1 MANDF
6 SADFKDIWAK
16 EQEEVFYK
24 TNVGLMFADTSFD
37 SDMRSGDV
45 LNRTYRSSNKVQK
58 HTRGSAVTIDYKTD
72 TKEYLT
78 VNGEF
83 ATGFYVD
90 DFDKI
95 QSDYDAAANYGRD
108 DGMYL
113 SNQMDSD
120 VLGEIANASSTLDN
134 AIFGGTAGDGIS
146 LQTGNL
152 LQIFSSAK
160 KAIKKLN
167 VSTDSGL
174 IAALSPEFEQVL
186 VEYGAGK
193 DTVGGDTVQ
202 TNGFIKRFM
211 GFDCYSSNQLMN
223 TALLALA
230 TQPTDGDTVTVGGIV
245 FTFKTTLG
253 TTAGNVL
260 IGASADAARL
270 NLTALI
276 NAPQTTTA
284 QGVALT
290 GDNLRTVQNQYSAV
304 NDAGANTMA
313 VTCKGVG
320 STTFSETFTDATDTW
335 TASKTIQNNL
345 FGVKGCTTL
354 VRQKGTNLQAKDVQ
368 DKFGKNILNGVLYG
382 YKTFADQAKK
392 MVNVKIAA
400 STF

>member
-1 MANDF
+1 MGNDF

-24 TNVGLMFADTSFD
+24 TNVGLMLADTSFD

-58 HTRGSAVTIDYKTD
+58 HTRGAAVTIDDKTD

-95 QSDYDAAANYGRD
+95 QSDYDAAASYGKD

-120 VLGEIANASSTLDN
+120 ILGEVANAYSTLDN
-134 AIFGGTAGDGIS
+134 ASFGGTAGEGIS
-146 LQTGNL
+146 LTTGNL
-152 LQIFSSAK
+152 LQIFSGAK
-160 KAIKKLN
+160 KAIKKQN

-174 IAALSPEFEQVL
+174 VAVLSPEFEQVL

-211 GFDCYSSNQLMN
+211 GFDCYSSNQLSN
-223 TALLALA
+223 TALLSLA

-245 FTFKTTLG
+245 FTYKTTLG

-270 NLTALI
+270 NLTTLI
-276 NAPQTTTA
+276 NTPQTTTST
-284 QGVALT
+284 GVALT
-290 GDNLRTVQNQYSAV
+290 GDNLRTVQNQYTAV
-304 NDAGANTMA
+304 NDVSANTMA
-313 VTCKGVG
+313 VTAKGVG
-320 STTFSETFTDATDTW
+320 STTFSKVLTDATDNW
-335 TASKTIQNNL
+335 TTAKTIQNNI

-354 VRQKGTNLQAKDVQ
+354 VRQKGANIQVKDVA

-382 YKTFADQAKK
+382 YKTFADNAKK